1 MKSKKEYQV
10 KKNTVFIKTM
20 FIAFI
25 ALCFIGC
32 KHSSDDTN
40 YGDNLKDVIQA
51 GEDLSGNWKI
61 TKVYMK
67 LYSEKDGVP
76 SPDNIE
82 TSDINT
88 ILNYD
93 PEDKEDKIE
102 IGLDDLEL
110 NFATKEEAA
119 EYFMQWIE
127 ENETAVENEKQ
138 NFESQI
144 MLIRM
149 FGGNISKS
157 KSDIQLHININ
168 DERNVIIYEKKVNDI
183 LKGSML
189 GQSFDAKMEA
199 TVTFNITKQEQ

>member
-1 MKSKKEYQV
+1 M

-61 TKVYMK
+61 SEAYMK

-88 ILNYD
+88 ILNYS
-93 PEDKEDKIE
+93 PEDEENKIE
-102 IGLDDLEL
+102 KGLDDLEV

-127 ENETAVENEKQ
+127 DSETAVENEKQ

-144 MLIRM
+144 MLMRM

-168 DERNVIIYEKKVNDI
+168 GERNIITYEKKVNDI
-183 LKGSML
+183 LKGSVL

>member
-189 GQSFDAKMEA
+189 GQSIDAKMEA
-199 TVTFNITKQEQ
+199 TVTYNITKQEQ

>member
-1 MKSKKEYQV
+1 M

-127 ENETAVENEKQ
+127 ENETADENEKQ

>member
-189 GQSFDAKMEA
+189 GQSIDAKMEA
-199 TVTFNITKQEQ
+199 TVTFNITKQHQ

>member
-1 MKSKKEYQV
+1 M

-51 GEDLSGNWKI
+51 GEDLGGNWKI

-88 ILNYD
+88 ILNYA
-93 PEDKEDKIE
+93 PEDEEDKIE
-102 IGLDDLEL
+102 TGLDDLEL